1 MIRHGGYFSLVWFR
15 LQCSAIFSYFLL
27 TNWRPNL
34 RIFGSNGKLIRLCQG
49 RWENQFQ
56 TSVGVT
62 VKPAFAID
70 VADTDAKRPSAS
82 LR

>member
-1 MIRHGGYFSLVWFR
+1 VFRHF
-15 LQCSAIFSYFLL
+15 FSYFLL
-27 TNWRPNL
+27 TDWR

-62 VKPAFAID
+62 VKPTD

-82 LR
+82 LG